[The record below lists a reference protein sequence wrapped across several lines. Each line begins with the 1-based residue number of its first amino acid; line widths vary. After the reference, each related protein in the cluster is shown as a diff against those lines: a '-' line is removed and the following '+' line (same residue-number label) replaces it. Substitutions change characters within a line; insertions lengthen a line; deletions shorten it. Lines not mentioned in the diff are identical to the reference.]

1 MHISVVI
8 PCYQSAT
15 TLPKLVDRLLAT
27 SDPAADEY
35 QVILVVDG
43 SPDNTW
49 DVARGLAHQHQQV
62 EAIHLSRN
70 YGQHNAILA
79 GIRAAKFDTIVT
91 MDDDLQHPPEEVAA
105 LVAALTPDL
114 DLVYGT
120 PFEEEHGF
128 FRSFA
133 SRSVKSIM
141 ARGLGIK
148 SAKDISAFRVFRT
161 HLRDGL
167 VGMDGPHA
175 SVDVALSWA
184 TTRVDSLQ
192 VHMDERAEGKSNY
205 SFRMLLRHAV
215 NMLLGY
221 STAPLRLVGY
231 LGLVCGAIGTILLA
245 AVLWKYFTGDTT
257 VAGFTT
263 LASMIAVFSGAQMIA
278 IGVLGEYLARVHSQN
293 MGKPTYVV
301 RESTLTPGR
310 ADPASPGELS

>member
-8 PCYQSAT
+8 PCYQSASM
-15 TLPKLVDRLLAT
+15 LPELVERLIAT
-27 SDPAADEY
+27 AKPLDGDF

-43 SPDNTW
+43 SPDDTW
-49 DVARGLAHQHQQV
+49 EVARGLAVQHREV
-62 EAIHLSRN
+62 EAINLSRN

-79 GIRAAKFDTIVT
+79 GIRAAQFDTIVT
-91 MDDDLQHPPEEVAA
+91 MDDDLQHPPEEVPT
-105 LVAALTPDL
+105 LVAALTADF
-114 DLVYGT
+114 DLVYGN
-120 PFEEEHGF
+120 PFEEEHGY

-133 SRSVKSIM
+133 SRAVKSVM

-148 SAKDISAFRVFRT
+148 SAKNISAFRVFRT

-184 TTRVDSLQ
+184 TTRVGSVQVRMDS
-192 VHMDERAEGKSNY
+192 RAEGRSNY

-231 LGLVCGAIGTILLA
+231 LGFFCGAVGGLMLA
-245 AVLWKYFTGDTT
+245 VVLWQYFAGDTT
-257 VAGFTT
+257 IQGFTT
-263 LASMIAVFSGAQMIA
+263 LASMVAIFSGAQMIA

-301 RESTLTPGR
+301 RESTLVNE
-310 ADPASPGELS
+310 S